1 MREISFAA
9 LAEIVLPTRTIRV
22 CDGGFVRWGANLFR
36 DQDAVFGV
44 LGSVGEL
51 SEGVGEEVPVFDLT
65 FLPPGETPPADL
77 SQPGFQTSVAR
88 FWLAEID
95 IATGAVIGTPD
106 LLFEGELDQTSVTF
120 GADGRT
126 VDMAIVS
133 AAARL
138 LERNIGNGLS
148 AVWHR
153 SIWPGEAGHDQ
164 ATGLG
169 RPIAWGVV
177 SGRTGGSVGG
187 AGGRSGGFSLNPVF
201 N

>member
-1 MREISFAA
+1 MRKISFAA
-9 LAEIVLPTRTIRV
+9 LAEIVLPTHTIRV

-36 DQDAVFGV
+36 DQDDVFGV

-65 FLPPGETPPADL
+65 FLPPGDTPPADL

-95 IATGAVIGTPD
+95 MATGAVIGTPD
-106 LLFEGELDQTSVTF
+106 LLFEGELDQTSITF
-120 GADGRT
+120 GADSRT

-148 AVWHR
+148 AAWHR

-169 RPIAWGVV
+169 RSIAWGVV
-177 SGRTGGSVGG
+177 SGRSGGSGSSS
-187 AGGRSGGFSLNPVF
+187 GRGGFSLNPAF